1 MTCSPM
7 EISGESIAINLGEE
21 ISTPYIENDIILTIK
36 TSVTLRAYLT
46 TDVTSIAR

>member
-1 MTCSPM
+1 MTCRPM

-21 ISTPYIENDIILTIK
+21 INTPYIENEIILTMK
-36 TSVTLRAYLT
+36 TSIILRAYLT